1 MGLVD
6 ESANITCPQ
15 NNSNYVLSRNNGAV
29 HSEKKDVGV
38 VDTQMLVSYAF
49 FNHVYPTHKSLF
61 IFELLTKFSLRSRL

>member
-38 VDTQMLVSYAF
+38 VDTQMLF
-49 FNHVYPTHKSLF
+49 FMLFYHVYSTHKSLF